1 MKISISVGD
10 RVQLV
15 FMNDTL
21 TKLRPG
27 DTGIVADIDTQ
38 ADEETLI
45 WVNWD
50 NGEHLALL
58 SETDKYK
65 VVRG

>member
-15 FMNDTL
+15 FMNDSL
-21 TKLRPG
+21 TRLRPG
-27 DTGIVADIDTQ
+27 DKGTVADIDTER
-38 ADEETLI
+38 DEETLI